1 MASDPF
7 CPCNLIQRT
16 NRGITTGAVTRLQV
30 PTLQSLRIVL
40 LRSMLRASSEINSS
54 QLLTF
59 GFSKDEGL

>member
-7 CPCNLIQRT
+7 CRCNLIQRT

-30 PTLQSLRIVL
+30 PTLRIVL